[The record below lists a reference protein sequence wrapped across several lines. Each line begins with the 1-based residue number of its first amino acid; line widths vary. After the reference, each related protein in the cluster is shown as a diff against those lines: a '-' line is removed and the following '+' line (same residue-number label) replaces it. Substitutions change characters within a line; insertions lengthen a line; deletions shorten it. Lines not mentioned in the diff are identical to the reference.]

1 MAVRRIVALGGG
13 GFSMDPPENTLLDD
27 FILSLARRAP
37 PRVCFVA
44 TAAGDAPSYVANFYR
59 AFAARD
65 CRASDL
71 PLFERRIGD
80 LRAHVLEQDVVYVGG
95 GNTANLLAIWRVHGL
110 DRVLVEAWH
119 AGVVLCGIS
128 AGMNCWFQE
137 SVTDSFDV
145 DALAALKDG
154 LGLIP
159 ASACPHYDSEAQR
172 RPTYRRL
179 VAAGELADGWAADE
193 GAALV
198 FSGETLEEVV
208 ASRPG
213 VAAYRVERTAEGVSE
228 RRLDARFLG
237 AG

>member
-27 FILSLARRAP
+27 FILSLARRSP

-44 TAAGDAPSYVANFYR
+44 TASGDSPTYVTNFYR
-59 AFAARD
+59 AFAPRD
-65 CRASDL
+65 CRPSDIA
-71 PLFERRIGD
+71 LFERRIGD
-80 LRAHVLEQDVVYVGG
+80 LRAHVLAQDIVYVGG
-95 GNTANLLAIWRVHGL
+95 GNTANMLAIWRVHGL

-128 AGMNCWFQE
+128 AGMNCWFRE
-137 SVTDSFDV
+137 SVTESFDL
-145 DALAALKDG
+145 DELAALKDG

-159 ASACPHYDSEAQR
+159 ASACPHFDGEEQR

-179 VAAGELADGWAADE
+179 VASGVLQDGWAADE

-198 FSGETLEEVV
+198 FDGETLEEVV
-208 ASRPG
+208 TSRPG
-213 VAAYRVERTAEGVSE
+213 VAAHRVERTAEGTDE
-228 RRLDARFLG
+228 RRLDARYLG
-237 AG
+237 TA